1 MSVKTTGM
9 KPEEMK
15 RNLWVIYRSLP
26 NGMNEEEYNTILT
39 LVEEIEYFLTHE
51 MEYKPAEFKV
61 RSDSI
66 PFEF

>member
-1 MSVKTTGM
+1 MGRNKFLPRRTMKHLNFKENNMSVKTTGM

-39 LVEEIEYFLTHE
+39 LV
-51 MEYKPAEFKV
+51 
-61 RSDSI
+61 
-66 PFEF
+66 

>member
-26 NGMNEEEYNTILT
+26 NGMNEEEY
-39 LVEEIEYFLTHE
+39 FLTHE